1 MIPCKDSQGR
11 CPIHKECQ
19 WDNSKRSNWQREGF
33 LSMLL
38 GILDAS
44 LLWTLF
50 TGKQLK
56 ARLPRKET
64 IRAGGGTITGG
75 EDFHE
80 WISSFN

>member
-1 MIPCKDSQGR
+1 
-11 CPIHKECQ
+11 
-19 WDNSKRSNWQREGF
+19 
-33 LSMLL
+33 MLL

-64 IRAGGGTITGG
+64 IRAVGGTITGG

>member
-1 MIPCKDSQGR
+1 
-11 CPIHKECQ
+11 
-19 WDNSKRSNWQREGF
+19 
-33 LSMLL
+33 MLL

-56 ARLPRKET
+56 ATLPRKET
-64 IRAGGGTITGG
+64 IWAGGGTITGG